1 MNRLQVFENNLFK
14 VSAKLENGQALFDAE
29 EVSKSLGFVSK
40 TEKNGTVYENVRWS
54 RVNSFL
60 PQVAEVKKGDLIP
73 EPLVYKLAF
82 KASNELAEKFQDW
95 LAIEVIPSI
104 RKTGSYQIGKNDL
117 VTDYLSMSEEDRAIA
132 YFNSL
137 KDKKQIEQQR
147 QEELPYTNFGKA
159 VSNSN
164 ASINVGSFA
173 KLMYDEHGIK
183 LGRNKL
189 FQWLRVNGYL
199 IAKGREYNQPKQ
211 KYIEQGLFT
220 TTVTMVS
227 RTQGDVESVTT
238 LITGKGQVKLS
249 EKLLQEFGVM
259 I

>member
-1 MNRLQVFENNLFK
+1 MNQLTKVFHGRELRIIEQDGEPWFVAKDVCDILELSNPTRAVSRLDDDERSNLKLGRQGKANVVNEFGLYNLVLGSRKQEAKQFK
-14 VSAKLENGQALFDAE
+14 
-29 EVSKSLGFVSK
+29 
-40 TEKNGTVYENVRWS
+40 RW
-54 RVNSFL
+54 
-60 PQVAEVKKGDLIP
+60 ITH
-73 EPLVYKLAF
+73 
-82 KASNELAEKFQDW
+82 
-95 LAIEVIPSI
+95 EVIPSI
-104 RKTGSYQIGKNDL
+104 RKTGSYQVGQNDL

-137 KDKKQIEQQR
+137 KDKKQVEQQR

-159 VSNSN
+159 VSNSS

-173 KLMYDEHGIK
+173 KLMFDEHGIK
-183 LGRNKL
+183 LGRNNL
-189 FQWLRVNGYL
+189 FKWLRENGYL
-199 IAKGREYNQPKQ
+199 IAKGRERNQPKQ

-249 EKLLQEFGVM
+249 EKLLQDFGVM

>member
-1 MNRLQVFENNLFK
+1 MNQLKVFENNLFK
-14 VSAKLENGQALFDAE
+14 VSAKLENEQVMFDVE
-29 EVSKSLGFVSK
+29 EVSRSLGITTTV
-40 TEKNGTVYENVRWS
+40 NGSEYVRWK
-54 RVNSFL
+54 RVNEYL
-60 PQVAEVKKGDLIP
+60 PSNLPLVAKGDFIP

-104 RKTGSYQIGKNDL
+104 RKTGSYQIEQNGL
-117 VTDYLSMSEEDRAIA
+117 VESYLSMSEEDRAIA

-164 ASINVGSFA
+164 AAINVGAFS
-173 KLMYDEHGIK
+173 KMLYDEHGIK
-183 LGRNKL
+183 FGRNKMMK
-189 FQWLRVNGYL
+189 WLRDNGYL
-199 IAKGREYNQPKQ
+199 IKHGREWNNPKQ
-211 KYIEQGLFT
+211 KYIEQGLLT

-227 RTQGDVESVTT
+227 RTHGDVESVTP
-238 LITGKGQVKLS
+238 LITGKGQVKFT
-249 EKLLQEFGVM
+249 EILLQEFGVNV
-259 I
+259 